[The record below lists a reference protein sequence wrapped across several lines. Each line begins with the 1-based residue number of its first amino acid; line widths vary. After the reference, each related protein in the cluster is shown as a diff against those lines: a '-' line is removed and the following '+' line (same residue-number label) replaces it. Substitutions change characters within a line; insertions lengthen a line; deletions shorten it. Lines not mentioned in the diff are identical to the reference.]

1 MFTLSESLITM
12 GTGSF
17 GTGSF
22 GSGSFGSNSFNEARS
37 FNKNRTVE
45 DGVRFN
51 DDEII
56 PEFGAFNSNIYT
68 STTLTIPRFIFQTGP
83 EVGNSELS
91 VLEPCAISINPELYS
106 DGSERYYSKGTHFKD
121 SETSFRDASSN
132 FKESTTETYSKDL
145 KMVELYSSN
154 RSIDDRAV
162 DDKVED
168 SPATLCRIEERLSE
182 KSVDLGGRSEEHTS

>member
-12 GTGSF
+12 GTGSFGTGSFGTGSLGTGSFGTGSFGTGSFGTGSFGTGSF

-121 SETSFRDASSN
+121 SETSFRD
-132 FKESTTETYSKDL
+132 
-145 KMVELYSSN
+145 
-154 RSIDDRAV
+154 
-162 DDKVED
+162 
-168 SPATLCRIEERLSE
+168 
-182 KSVDLGGRSEEHTS
+182 